1 MANVKSSDVP
11 GGPSAPGAP
20 GGAFAGWLAR
30 NRVVLIVGLALL
42 VAAYGFYFVDPRRS
56 VSMIGFAWSYSI
68 PLVLAAMVGVIGE
81 RSGVVNIGI
90 EGQMLLSAFAAFF
103 SAAATGSLMVGIL
116 VGVGI
121 GMLLGAFLAWTTVR
135 WQMDQ
140 IIAGVVLNIVATGIT
155 SFYYVQG
162 KALPR
167 GIPTIDVPV
176 LSKIPLLGPVFF
188 SAGFF
193 ALLTLVVVAVV
204 HVALFRTRW
213 GLRTRAVGEYPSAAD
228 TAGINVARLRALN
241 VTLAGALAGCAG
253 AYLSMEATSSFERG
267 MTSGRGFLALAI
279 MIFGAWRP
287 ARAMAAA
294 LFFGFAS
301 ATASQLQAD
310 DVVDIPQQFIN
321 LLPYVLTL
329 VLLAVAAGRVRAPGA
344 VGQPFVKGDG

>member
-68 PLVLAAMVGVIGE
+68 PLVLAAMVGV
-81 RSGVVNIGI
+81 IGI